1 MILGAYRVS
10 FSAIT
15 WVCAKSICPCHSSV
29 VVLVNQGIAGSLS
42 VSQVIEISVSPE
54 SAVSIISPESPE
66 SVALSTMVAES
77 TVSVES
83 VVVESSIFCSVE
95 EFVQDIVDI
104 SVIREN
110 RWVEQR
116 IVKVVDLEY
125 IRIITILGLCGH
137 SIEEIIVYIT
147 QSNHSSNRGV

>member
-15 WVCAKSICPCHSSV
+15 WVCAKSICPCHSSM

-42 VSQVIEISVSPE
+42 VSQVIGISVSP
-54 SAVSIISPESPE
+54 VSIISPESPE

-95 EFVQDIVDI
+95 AFVQDIVDI

-125 IRIITILGLCGH
+125 IRIVTILGLCGH